1 MITQKE
7 AAGVYAFIDNK
18 SFYAT
23 VECTERGLDPLTTP
37 LVVMSEA
44 ANTGSG
50 LVLASSP
57 MAKKLYHITNVN
69 RRRDLPDDPRLIVV
83 PPRMNLYIQKNAA
96 VNRIFNEYVANE
108 DLMPYSIDESLLNL
122 THSWQLFGNNLL
134 DVIRQI
140 QHEVKER
147 EQLVVTVGL
156 GNNPLQAKLALDV
169 YAKHNREF
177 IGVITNNTVT
187 QKIWSIPK
195 LTDVW
200 GINQRT
206 AAHLKKLRINNVDD
220 LAHADPFYIQSQMGV
235 IGTQLYATAWGIDR
249 TQMVQQV
256 QVRNKSI
263 GNSQVLP
270 RDYRYQT
277 EIEVVIK
284 EIGAQVAARLRAQ
297 HKQCQGIHLFIGY
310 SLGVIDDA
318 GQTGFSHSLKLP
330 FSTAETNRINE
341 QLIWLFEK
349 YWDGQATVRHIG
361 VACTRLSAR
370 FGEQLDVFNT
380 NLNARVKLE
389 GTMDMLRH
397 RFGKTAIIRA
407 ASLEKGATYI
417 ARSQLV
423 GGHSGG
429 QSLD

>member
-1 MITQKE
+1 MITQEE

-44 ANTGSG
+44 ENTGSG

-69 RRRDLPDDPRLIVV
+69 RRRDLPDDPRLLVV

-96 VNRIFNEYVANE
+96 VNRIFNKYVANE

-122 THSWQLFGNNLL
+122 THSWRLFGNNLL
-134 DVIRQI
+134 DVVRQI
-140 QHEVKER
+140 QREVKEQ

-177 IGVITNNTVT
+177 IGVITNNTVR
-187 QKIWSIPK
+187 QKIWTIPH

-200 GINQRT
+200 GINKRT
-206 AAHLKKLRINNVDD
+206 AARLKRLQINSVAD
-220 LAHADPFYIQSQMGV
+220 LAHADPFYIKSQLGI

-249 TQMVQQV
+249 TKMTQTVHS
-256 QVRNKSI
+256 REPTI

-270 RDYRYQT
+270 RDYRFQD

-284 EIGAQVAARLRAQ
+284 EIGAQVAARLRSQ
-297 HKQCQGIHLFIGY
+297 HKQCQGVHLFVGY
-310 SLGVIDDA
+310 SLGVVDDA
-318 GQTGFSHSLKLP
+318 GQTGFAHSLKLP

-349 YWDGQATVRHIG
+349 YWDGQATVRHLG
-361 VACTRLSAR
+361 VACTRLSSR
-370 FGEQLDVFNT
+370 FGEQLDVFNS
-380 NLNARVKLE
+380 NLTARVRLE
-389 GTMDMLRH
+389 ETMDHLRH
-397 RFGKTAIIRA
+397 RFGKTAIVRA
-407 ASLEKGATYI
+407 SSLGKGATYI

>member
-122 THSWQLFGNNLL
+122 THSWRLFGNNLL

-206 AAHLKKLRINNVDD
+206 AAHLKKLQINSVDD

-256 QVRNKSI
+256 RVRNKSI

-270 RDYRYQT
+270 RDYRYQA

>member
-122 THSWQLFGNNLL
+122 THSWRLFGNNLL

-206 AAHLKKLRINNVDD
+206 AAHLKKLRINSVDD

-256 QVRNKSI
+256 RVRNKSI

-270 RDYRYQT
+270 RDYRYQA